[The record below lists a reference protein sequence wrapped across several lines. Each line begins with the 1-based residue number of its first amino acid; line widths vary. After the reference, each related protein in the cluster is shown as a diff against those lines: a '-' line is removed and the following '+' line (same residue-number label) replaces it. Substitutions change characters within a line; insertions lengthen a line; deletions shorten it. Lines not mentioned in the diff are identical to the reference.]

1 MVTFSDSKLPN
12 FCVLQILKV
21 FNREFY
27 ALYIQFPDIHKW
39 FFVFCSYISKLFNGS
54 FKVATSSVAAFTFKC
69 IQHLKVCRVLFRQF
83 SLNSYIGDKNLS
95 ILSNTCFS

>member
-27 ALYIQFPDIHKW
+27 ALYIQFPDFHKW

-54 FKVATSSVAAFTFKC
+54 F
-69 IQHLKVCRVLFRQF
+69 
-83 SLNSYIGDKNLS
+83 
-95 ILSNTCFS
+95 